1 MLPSATC
8 CCLAGGWATLHGQRR
23 LSLAGIGLFSA
34 AWLACGLAQ
43 APAML
48 IAARA
53 VQGLGGAVV
62 SAVALSLVMNLFS
75 ASADRARAMGV
86 CGSVCASG
94 GSIGLLFGGLLT
106 DPLGWH
112 WIFLVNLPIG
122 AAVVVMVLRWLP
134 RDVSAGLTRP
144 RLDVAGAVTVT
155 VTLAMLGLALLLLF
169 AFLVIERRA
178 ADAAN
183 AAVVVQPPQ
192 PDYCQPGGCVVGGGN
207 VGLVLHFRAALAS
220 GYRLAFVIGA
230 LFAAAAGM
238 GCALF
243 MRSKPQQNAAL
254 VAAAPL

>member
-1 MLPSATC
+1 MLLP
-8 CCLAGGWATLHGQRR
+8 GGRLGDLHGQRR

-34 AWLACGLAQ
+34 ASLACGLAQ

-155 VTLAMLGLALLLLF
+155 LAMLGLALLLLF

-178 ADAAN
+178 ADAA
-183 AAVVVQPPQ
+183 VVVQPPQ
-192 PDYCQPGGCVVGGGN
+192 PDYCQPGGCVVCGGN

>member
-1 MLPSATC
+1 
-8 CCLAGGWATLHGQRR
+8 
-23 LSLAGIGLFSA
+23 
-34 AWLACGLAQ
+34 
-43 APAML
+43 
-48 IAARA
+48 
-53 VQGLGGAVV
+53 
-62 SAVALSLVMNLFS
+62 MNLFS

-169 AFLVIERRA
+169 ACLVIVRRA
-178 ADAAN
+178 DD

-207 VGLVLHFRAALAS
+207 DRLVLHFRAALAS